1 MPTLCRSE
9 SRAEGRRSRHERK
22 HPKYIACLSNELRS
36 PERAVVGLILAFL
49 FFHVILAA
57 TLGLGVDE
65 CYGIGVSH
73 DLKLSYFDHPPLSF
87 WITNFFIPL
96 LGDGRALRLPFIVIF
111 AATTWTLFL
120 LTRQLF
126 GPAAGFWAVL
136 ALNLSAFFTLAGGWV
151 VPDGPLMLC
160 LLAAAYTISRS
171 LFSDRE
177 PPSPWLTWIV
187 AGFWI
192 GLAGL
197 SKYHAAL
204 FVAGLFIY
212 IVSSP
217 KRRHILKHPAPW
229 VGAVFALVIIS
240 PVIIWNAQHDWVSF
254 AFQGGRATGH
264 GFPKVGQFLANL
276 GGQMLWMFPWIFVP
290 MVIAAYK
297 ALRLGSTAERSWYCI
312 CLAIPTI
319 LLFTVVPL
327 WADRGFPHWQ
337 MPGWLMLYP
346 VLGEYL
352 ARESVVRRRPR
363 TWAITS
369 TVLLLVLAFLVV
381 GHAATGYGRLL
392 FPAAFAKGDVTL
404 ESLEWTPLRE
414 ELQKRGLLEKKG
426 LFVISG
432 SPIDIGKIDQALAD
446 SMPMQ
451 VYGESKQYA
460 FRYDPKLLVGRDAL
474 IIGRRDRMD
483 GIDRSL
489 APYFDSITE
498 LPSFAFGRSG
508 MREVDVRILYGNHLK
523 KSLALPYDKRQ
534 DSGIIRPSRDASQ

>member
-1 MPTLCRSE
+1 
-9 SRAEGRRSRHERK
+9 
-22 HPKYIACLSNELRS
+22 
-36 PERAVVGLILAFL
+36 
-49 FFHVILAA
+49 
-57 TLGLGVDE
+57 
-65 CYGIGVSH
+65 
-73 DLKLSYFDHPPLSF
+73 
-87 WITNFFIPL
+87 
-96 LGDGRALRLPFIVIF
+96 
-111 AATTWTLFL
+111 
-120 LTRQLF
+120 
-126 GPAAGFWAVL
+126 
-136 ALNLSAFFTLAGGWV
+136 
-151 VPDGPLMLC
+151 MLC
-160 LLAAAYTISRS
+160 LLAAAHTISRS
-171 LFSDRE
+171 LFADRE
-177 PPSPWLTWIV
+177 PPSPWFTWIV

-212 IVSSP
+212 IASTP
-217 KRRHILKHPAPW
+217 KRRHILIHPAPW

-254 AFQGGRATGH
+254 AFQGARATGH
-264 GFPKVGQFLANL
+264 GFPKVEQFLANL

-290 MVIAAYK
+290 MVIATYK
-297 ALRLGSTAERSWYCI
+297 ALRHGSTAERTWYCL

-319 LLFTVVPL
+319 LPFTVIPL
-327 WADRGFPHWQ
+327 WADRGLPHWQ

-352 ARESVVRRRPR
+352 ACESVVRRRP
-363 TWAITS
+363 WAITS

-392 FPAAFAKGDVTL
+392 FPAAFAKGDPTL

-414 ELQKRGLLEKKG
+414 ELQKRGLLEKKE

-432 SPIDIGKIDQALAD
+432 SPIDIGKIDQALAN

-489 APYFDSITE
+489 APYFE
-498 LPSFAFGRSG
+498 LNNRIAVVRVWTFWDAGSRRANPLRQSPKKVAATRSQVG
-508 MREVDVRILYGNHLK
+508 
-523 KSLALPYDKRQ
+523 ALPEPALLSGERMSWPTARTAQEVATSNKFYFVHKSRRTHEPPLDNSCIEPFLRPIHRLIRLFYLLVFQLVPKDFERPDDKKN
-534 DSGIIRPSRDASQ
+534 PRDRAFRNGGVADGLPLFAIH